1 MSFYKEVPG
10 RKTTLESTI
19 KFDTTP
25 TEGSTNPVTS
35 EGVKI
40 AIDGAVGDASEA
52 LQEQIDD
59 IAEKAGSGYIPKGEA
74 SVATLNG
81 LSDQENGDLYTLT
94 DAGTLTDGSLAVVA
108 GDTVA
113 WDATNSVWYKAMNYA
128 PAQYGMNEVHNLATT
143 ITAFR
148 TDDVIPVDGPSGTA
162 KMGKDDLLKETAALP
177 LSKVDELKS
186 NTFPYIDFS
195 NPTIRYIERAGGVYS
210 WAQKKTHNHVVQKI
224 DGQTKF
230 RILGNAGYWSFFTFL
245 KSYDFENVISPS
257 PNPPDFATGWVGET
271 RVDEN
276 TLVEVDIPS
285 DANYV
290 YIRTD
295 TNNEIVRTPQ
305 YAYCA
310 DATNILYR
318 VQNLEADDET
328 LKHDVDNIE
337 EVVDGII
344 YGNLSTTV
352 PTVEQGF
359 PNRVSLPI
367 PFEQNR
373 KYKLVFICDV
383 QGPATYFTLRDEN
396 DARLTDNFGRGTID
410 RVVEFENPYSNAVA
424 LSWHVDWV
432 PTTSEYADVPISCK
446 LAIYDVTDNEK
457 LSTAIP
463 RIFAIE
469 DSNVEIRLS
478 YLEDAVEG
486 VVKNNVNVRNYP
498 VTIRHINWY
507 GSAWQDKSSRN
518 HICIPIPNGVDA
530 VNLKPSEDYACYYAF
545 LASYDVSEVVSS
557 DPPPADF
564 ATGYSRPA
572 SISAGAG
579 AVRISIPSDAN
590 WLYLE
595 VNAGYEYECYPLE
608 CGIYKAEECLES
620 RVDELEKNIKSSAG
634 FVGFDSLT
642 TICHRGNCGVSNVP
656 ENSIHSITAA
666 YMQGQKFVE
675 CDVKL
680 TYDGQYVIMHD
691 NTINRTMVNT
701 DGTAIV
707 GDVAV
712 SSKTLAQLES
722 DYIYKTSITKYATK
736 ITTFTEWLERV
747 RELKLI
753 PLLHNLP
760 SSLVP
765 QVVDAVGENFI
776 YMGGLAGCRLVRSQ
790 SSGCLIIYQ
799 YAAQEDASHAIAD
812 SDIPAVI
819 ADMKSIGG
827 LVAYSSMYAVTFS
840 DAFIEALTSNGFG
853 WQYSTQAPQDTAK
866 FAAKGMPLLL
876 TNNWSND
883 KLSYRSVWRMAD
895 DLSNITHLHEE
906 DGCLKILAG
915 ESVAVEIQHN
925 TNIKASLVIDGSVSV
940 SVGGYS
946 VAMSSNG
953 FAAMLFGMN
962 GLSGTSTITIT
973 ATADTLIRDIDI
985 ATN

>member
-1 MSFYKEVPG
+1 MSMLFK
-10 RKTTLESTI
+10 RI
-19 KFDTTP
+19 KDWA
-25 TEGSTNPVTS
+25 TS
-35 EGVKI
+35 
-40 AIDGAVGDASEA
+40 
-52 LQEQIDD
+52 
-59 IAEKAGSGYIPKGEA
+59 
-74 SVATLNG
+74 
-81 LSDQENGDLYTLT
+81 
-94 DAGTLTDGSLAVVA
+94 
-108 GDTVA
+108 
-113 WDATNSVWYKAMNYA
+113 
-128 PAQYGMNEVHNLATT
+128 

-148 TDDVIPVDGPSGTA
+148 TGDVIPVDGPSGTA
-162 KMGKDDLLKETAALP
+162 KMGKDDLLREATELP

-195 NPTIRYIERAGGVYS
+195 NPTIRYIERAGDVYS
-210 WAQKKTHNHVVQKI
+210 WAGRGAHNHVVQKI

-245 KSYDFENVISPS
+245 KSYDYENVIGPS
-257 PNPPDFATGWVGET
+257 PNPPDFATGWEGET

-276 TLVEVDIPS
+276 TLVEVDIPV

-295 TNNEIVRTPQ
+295 TNSEIVRTPQ

-318 VQNLEADDET
+318 VQSLEADDET
-328 LKHDVDNIE
+328 LKQDVDRIE

-344 YGNLSTTV
+344 YGGLSTTV

-359 PNRVSLPI
+359 PNRVTLPI
-367 PFEQNR
+367 PFEQDR

-383 QGPATYFTLRDEN
+383 QGPATYFTLRDGS
-396 DARLTDNFGRGTID
+396 DLRLTENFGRGTID
-410 RVVEFENPYSNAVA
+410 RVVEFENPYPNAVL
-424 LSWHVDWV
+424 LSWHVDFV
-432 PTTSEYADVPISCK
+432 STTSEYADVPISCK

-463 RIFAIE
+463 RIFALE
-469 DSNVEIRLS
+469 QSNVKDRVS
-478 YLEDAVEG
+478 YLEDAVSG
-486 VVKNNVNVRNYP
+486 VVKNNVNPRIYP
-498 VTIRHINWY
+498 VTIRQIDPA
-507 GSAWQDKSSRN
+507 GSGWVNKSSRN
-518 HICIPIPNGVDA
+518 HICIPIPNGADM
-530 VNLKPSEDYACYYAF
+530 VNLKPSADYACYYAF
-545 LASYDVSEVVSS
+545 LVSYDASEVVGSE
-557 DPPPADF
+557 PPPADF
-564 ATGYSRPA
+564 ATGYSKPA
-572 SISAGAG
+572 SIPAGAG
-579 AVRISIPSDAN
+579 AVKISIPSDAN
-590 WLYLE
+590 WLYLQ
-595 VNAGYEYECYPLE
+595 VDAGYTYECYPLE
-608 CGIYKAEECLES
+608 CGIYKEEECLEV

-642 TICHRGNCGVSNVP
+642 TICHRGNCGVPNVP
-656 ENSIHSITAA
+656 ENSVHSITAA

-675 CDVKL
+675 CDVKQ
-680 TYDGQYVIMHD
+680 TSDGHYVIMHD
-691 NTINRTMVNT
+691 NTINRTMVNA

-707 GDVAV
+707 GDVSV
-712 SSKTLAQLES
+712 SSKTLVQLES
-722 DYIYKTSITKYATK
+722 DYIYKTSVAKYATK

-765 QVVDAVGENFI
+765 QVVDAIGENFI

-819 ADMKSIGG
+819 ADMKSLGG

-866 FAAKGMPLLL
+866 FVAKGLPLLL
-876 TNNWSND
+876 TNNWSNE

-895 DLSNITHLHEE
+895 DLSNIAHLHEE

-946 VAMSSNG
+946 VGMSSSG
-953 FAAMLFGMN
+953 FVAMLFGMN
-962 GLSGTSTITIT
+962 GPSGTSTITIT
-973 ATADTLIRDIDI
+973 AVADTLIRDIDI

>member
-1 MSFYKEVPG
+1 MSMLFK
-10 RKTTLESTI
+10 RI
-19 KFDTTP
+19 KDW
-25 TEGSTNPVTS
+25 ETS
-35 EGVKI
+35 
-40 AIDGAVGDASEA
+40 
-52 LQEQIDD
+52 
-59 IAEKAGSGYIPKGEA
+59 
-74 SVATLNG
+74 
-81 LSDQENGDLYTLT
+81 
-94 DAGTLTDGSLAVVA
+94 
-108 GDTVA
+108 
-113 WDATNSVWYKAMNYA
+113 
-128 PAQYGMNEVHNLATT
+128 

-148 TDDVIPVDGPSGTA
+148 TGDVIPVDGPNGTA
-162 KMGKDDLLKETAALP
+162 KMSKDDLLRETAEQP
-177 LSKVDELKS
+177 LARVDKLKS

-195 NPTIRYIERAGGVYS
+195 NPTIRYIDKAGGVYS
-210 WAQKKTHNHVVQKI
+210 WAGKSAHNHVVQKI

-245 KSYDFENVISPS
+245 KSYDYDDVTGPKPS
-257 PNPPDFATGWVGET
+257 APDFATGWEGET

-276 TLVEVDIPS
+276 ALVEVDIPS

-310 DATNILYR
+310 KSNNILYR

-328 LKHDVDNIE
+328 LKQDVDNIE
-337 EVVDGII
+337 KVVDGII
-344 YGNLSTTV
+344 YGGLSTTV
-352 PTVEQGF
+352 PTIEQGY
-359 PNRVSLPI
+359 PNRVTLPI
-367 PFEQNR
+367 HFEQNR
-373 KYKLVFICDV
+373 KYKLLFICDV
-383 QGPATYFTLRDEN
+383 QGPHTYFTLRNEN
-396 DARLTDNFGRGTID
+396 DERLTDDFGVGTKD

-424 LSWHVDWV
+424 LSWHISWVD
-432 PTTSEYADVPISCK
+432 TTSKYADVPISCK

-463 RIFAIE
+463 RIFDLE
-469 DSNVEIRLS
+469 NSNVPTRLS
-478 YLEDAVEG
+478 SLEDAVSG
-486 VVKNNVNVRNYP
+486 VVKNNINTRIYP
-498 VTIRHINWY
+498 VTIRQIDPA
-507 GSAWQDKSSRN
+507 GSGWVSKSLRN
-518 HICIPIPNGVDA
+518 HICIPIPNGVDM
-530 VNLKPSEDYACYYAF
+530 VNLKPSTDYACYYAF
-545 LASYDVSEVVSS
+545 LASYDASEVVGSE
-557 DPPPADF
+557 PPPADF
-564 ATGYSRPA
+564 ATGYSKPA

-579 AVRISIPSDAN
+579 AVKISIPSDAK
-590 WLYLE
+590 WLYLQ
-595 VNAGYEYECYPLE
+595 VDAGYTYECYPLE
-608 CGIYKAEECLES
+608 CGIFKEEECLEV

-634 FVGFDSLT
+634 FIGFDGLT
-642 TICHRGNCGVSNVP
+642 TICHRGNCGIPNVP
-656 ENSIHSITAA
+656 ENSVHSITAA

-675 CDVKL
+675 CDVKK
-680 TYDGQYVIMHD
+680 TSDDQYVIMHD
-691 NTINRTMVNT
+691 DTINRTMVNA

-707 GDVAV
+707 GNVAV

-722 DYIYKTSITKYATK
+722 DYIYKTSVTKYATK
-736 ITTFTEWLERV
+736 ITTFSEWLDRV

-799 YAAQEDASHAIAD
+799 YAAQENASHAIAD

-827 LVAYSSMYAVTFS
+827 LVAYSSMYSVTFS
-840 DAFIEALTSNGFG
+840 DVFVEALTSNGFG

-883 KLSYRSVWRMAD
+883 RLSYRSVWRMDD

-946 VAMSSNG
+946 VAMSSSG

-962 GLSGTSTITIT
+962 GLPGTSTITIT
-973 ATADTLIRDIDI
+973 ADADTLIRDIDI